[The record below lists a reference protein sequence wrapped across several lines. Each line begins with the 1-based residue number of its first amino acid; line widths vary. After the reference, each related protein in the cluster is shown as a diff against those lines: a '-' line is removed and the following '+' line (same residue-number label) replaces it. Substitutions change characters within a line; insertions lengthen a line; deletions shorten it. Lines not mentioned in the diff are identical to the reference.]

1 MRMTPASLSTL
12 AQPARGVHH
21 HSVCKRCPEKSADDL
36 FCTTLIESPSP
47 HTTCARATAFP
58 VQSVHI
64 NYCPPCRGRFT
75 RQRRICAFV
84 MSQFRS
90 FDVEQNTHP
99 LPLLFCYH
107 QDHEMLSP
115 ALTGNPVEQLKN
127 RVVRITEPATKV
139 RLLSTTHVS
148 CFCLSPVRPTI
159 VVTTEIGRASRL

>member
-1 MRMTPASLSTL
+1 MRVRHVA
-12 AQPARGVHH
+12 V
-21 HSVCKRCPEKSADDL
+21 
-36 FCTTLIESPSP
+36 
-47 HTTCARATAFP
+47 
-58 VQSVHI
+58 
-64 NYCPPCRGRFT
+64 
-75 RQRRICAFV
+75 
-84 MSQFRS
+84 S

-148 CFCLSPVRPTI
+148 CFCLSPVRPTPKKMRGWTLQGAVLI
-159 VVTTEIGRASRL
+159 RLGTNSLNAARTPVNVWSVARVESITLTRF